1 MAERCGKGD
10 SEREPANKSTQDGD
24 GDDNDRLSAVIVSG
38 SGTSASRLRKD
49 GGGDGNEGDDLSE
62 NIIGDVNPC
71 NLTEGST
78 IATTN
83 ISSESANNTDNKF
96 QEFRVHETNFT
107 KGQLILKLKTTKSS
121 SSAAK
126 MGDSVQECE
135 IKKGDDT
142 QHHDAEVS
150 LCDAE
155 ESTSKKVSV

>member
-24 GDDNDRLSAVIVSG
+24 GDDNDRLSAVIVSS
-38 SGTSASRLRKD
+38 SGTSARWLRKD
-49 GGGDGNEGDDLSE
+49 GGDGNEGDDLSE

-71 NLTEGST
+71 DLTEGST

-83 ISSESANNTDNKF
+83 ISSDSANKTDNKF
-96 QEFRVHETNFT
+96 QEFCVHETNFT

-126 MGDSVQECE
+126 MGDSVQECGVN
-135 IKKGDDT
+135 KGDDT